1 MYGGGER
8 ERGGRGER
16 LRGGGGRR
24 GKEGGEKGE
33 EEKEREAR
41 RRRRKGEEGEDQ
53 YPRASKE
60 KQVSLQPPAVSSQ
73 VQTYFNISM
82 TFPLN
87 ELGSSL

>member
-1 MYGGGER
+1 MSVVFGDLGSECVYIRKLIFVCGGGER

-60 KQVSLQPPAVSSQ
+60 KQVSLQPPAVS
-73 VQTYFNISM
+73 I
-82 TFPLN
+82 
-87 ELGSSL
+87 